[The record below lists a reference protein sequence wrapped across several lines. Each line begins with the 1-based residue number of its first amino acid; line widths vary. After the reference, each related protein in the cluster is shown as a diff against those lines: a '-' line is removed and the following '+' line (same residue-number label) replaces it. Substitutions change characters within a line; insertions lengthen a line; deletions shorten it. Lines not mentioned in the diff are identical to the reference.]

1 MDAAMD
7 SAPCFYS
14 SADLAFTNTLSSY
27 GIPSPELSASFRF
40 YMILGIAQDM
50 QVDFIPITYQAVLGI
65 VGIGATGD
73 IRQRLVNPQFNLAF
87 KRVLHD
93 HILLNEMIILSYQAV
108 RSHPH
113 IISIEGISWEA
124 ADDGDMRPV
133 LVFEKSGL
141 GDLHHFMG
149 RVAGVQL
156 SFMERWSLCTQ
167 IASAVNALHL
177 AGKFDRP

>member
-1 MDAAMD
+1 MD

-14 SADLAFTNTLSSY
+14 SSDLAFTNTLSSY

-50 QVDFIPITYQAVLGI
+50 QVDFIPITYQAALGI

-93 HILLNEMIILSYQAV
+93 YILLNEMIILSYQAV

-124 ADDGDMRPV
+124 AEGGMRPV
-133 LVFEKSGL
+133 LVFEKSDL
-141 GDLHHFMG
+141 GDLYHFMD
-149 RVAGVQL
+149 RAAGVQL
-156 SFMERWSLCTQ
+156 SFIERWPMCTQ

-177 AGKFDRP
+177 ARKFDRP